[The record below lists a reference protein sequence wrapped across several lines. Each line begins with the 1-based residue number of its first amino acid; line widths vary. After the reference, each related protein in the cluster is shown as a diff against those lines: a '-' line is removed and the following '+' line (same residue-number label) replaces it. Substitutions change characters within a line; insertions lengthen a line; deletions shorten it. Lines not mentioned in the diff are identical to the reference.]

1 MIRKSSCLL
10 LPYFFLLFEK
20 KTHKKGG
27 GRNDNSIVLFV
38 SLEKEG
44 LWSNDYRNMHKHT
57 HTYTHMHTHNTRAPC
72 EFWDMNSLP
81 KEPTKSLFFYS
92 TSIFYFSLKTLVKKS
107 SRLKLLI
114 DECDYKTNQL
124 DSKIIQIAKKIFGS
138 RFLTKF
144 KYRVFIFDEIR
155 NLDLSFMW
163 DGHVLLKVRSE
174 ASQDNK

>member
-1 MIRKSSCLL
+1 LHFLLTPFIHFTICNFDSFRLCLFTNSCKKESYLGMIRKSSCLL
-10 LPYFFLLFEK
+10 LHYFFLLFEK
-20 KTHKKGG
+20 NTHKKGG

-44 LWSNDYRNMHKHT
+44 LWSNDYRNMHTHT
-57 HTYTHMHTHNTRAPC
+57 HTYTHMHTHTRAPC

-138 RFLTKF
+138 RF
-144 KYRVFIFDEIR
+144 
-155 NLDLSFMW
+155 
-163 DGHVLLKVRSE
+163 
-174 ASQDNK
+174 